1 MAKNLKCNFPLRW
14 GLIVLITICLLSHF
28 HVSAIGGLPSHKP
41 SNGTLIYL
49 DPDTKTTF
57 SFYSMMRR
65 IGLMIKKTSLIIST
79 IMEINIR

>member
-49 DPDTKTTF
+49 DPDTKN
-57 SFYSMMRR
+57 YVLLLLDDEAYWANDQENM
-65 IGLMIKKTSLIIST
+65 GHCQTSVEKL
-79 IMEINIR
+79 NG